1 MLMLLLLLICIS
13 VFPVQLWLCFSEKKL
28 PVKLIP
34 VYYVAVHLS
43 CSLLLAFSTKWFGMP
58 EDNALVGVILLMI
71 GLFLA
76 VGVAIAWIG
85 WGIVHFVQNRRK

>member
-1 MLMLLLLLICIS
+1 MLVLLLLLVCLS
-13 VFPVQLWLCFSEKKL
+13 VFPVQLWLCFSGKKL
-28 PVKLIP
+28 FIRLIP
-34 VYYVAVHLS
+34 VYYVVFHIGA
-43 CSLLLAFSTKWFGMP
+43 SLLLAFSTKWFGMAQ
-58 EDNALVGVILLMI
+58 DNALAGAILLMI